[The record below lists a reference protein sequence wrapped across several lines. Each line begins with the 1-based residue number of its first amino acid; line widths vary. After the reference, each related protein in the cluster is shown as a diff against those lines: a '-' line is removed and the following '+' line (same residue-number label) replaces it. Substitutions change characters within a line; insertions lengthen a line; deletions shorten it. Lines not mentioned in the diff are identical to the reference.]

1 MRLCAILGVGEN
13 EKGEKVEL
21 SKTMTT
27 VRALIAKA
35 ESLESMG
42 DSDSMNE
49 ALALRAKA
57 NELMDRHGLEE
68 WQLLKD
74 APDKNFKP
82 TRIKVDIGE
91 AGNPFL
97 SETSTLVNVVSQF
110 CKCSSVWMKGSGY
123 KGVREEYCYVYG
135 YESDLRYF
143 ELLFTTIYLH
153 MAETIF
159 PKPDTTKSLGENA
172 YELHN
177 AGLNWFDIAQA
188 YGWHESPS
196 RMGEPK
202 LMYANK
208 ATGER
213 ASWGKSIG
221 RIKAAY
227 TAEIKERGEP
237 ALRIPPSGS
246 ENFRRN
252 SVLGY
257 LHRISQRLREITG
270 RRGTGMEL
278 VLADKSQNVRAM
290 IDADFDK
297 IRMERSKEVKHNAMA
312 YARGVAHAN
321 TASLNPQAGSAPRGE
336 LS

>member
-1 MRLCAILGVGEN
+1 VRLCAILGVGEN

-21 SKTMTT
+21 SKTMTR

-35 ESLESMG
+35 ENLESLG
-42 DSDSMNE
+42 DPESMNE
-49 ALALRAKA
+49 ASSCRAKA
-57 NELMDRHGLEE
+57 NEMMDRYGLEE
-68 WQLLKD
+68 WELLKD
-74 APDKNFKP
+74 APTGFKP

-97 SETSTLVNVVSQF
+97 SETSTLVNVVATF

-123 KGVREEYCYVYG
+123 KNVREEYCYVYG

-159 PKPDTTKSLGENA
+159 PKPDPNQSLGENA

-188 YGWHESPS
+188 YGWEQTDSW
-196 RMGEPK
+196 MGEPK
-202 LMYANK
+202 LMYRNR

-221 RIKAAY
+221 RIKSAY
-227 TAEIKERGEP
+227 TAEIKARGED

-252 SVLGY
+252 AVQGY
-257 LHRISQRLREITG
+257 LHRIAQRLREITG
-270 RRGTGMEL
+270 KRGTGMEL
-278 VLADKSQNVRAM
+278 VLADKSQNIRAM
-290 IDADFDK
+290 IDSDFDK
-297 IRMERSKEVKHNAMA
+297 VRMERNKDVKYNAAA
-312 YARGVAHAN
+312 YRRGVNHAN
-321 TASLNPQAGSAPRGE
+321 TASLQPEASAAPRGQ
-336 LS
+336 LN